1 MSKIKQFNTSKS
13 NITFA
18 IIVDIFIF
26 FASFTF
32 SYIIDSMNI
41 GIIHN
46 AHFGVV
52 MLLTLPCM
60 ATTVTIMYFMR
71 MYRIMWRY
79 AGTLELVKII
89 FVAGLSLVLGGVY
102 RGLFALAGPKY
113 NVHLSLIIIGYMLF
127 FLFSIS
133 YKIFAKILQGVRNRL
148 NMQKNFSNDVNRVI
162 VYGAGYTGAA
172 LVKRMLNNP
181 KDGYLPVAII
191 DDDNEKKDTTVSG
204 ITVVG
209 NREAIKDSIAKY
221 KVKVIAIA
229 ITELTKKEL
238 RSIFDYIKQFNVRI
252 MITNNFK
259 DASSE
264 INSDII
270 SIRNIKIEDLLHRDE
285 HTMNRELVDSVIK
298 NKTVMVTGGAGSIG
312 SELCRQALFY
322 GCKKLV
328 IFDQSENG
336 MFEFNE
342 ELKKAYPKNRYFLEM
357 GTVRDRTKL
366 RAVMEKY
373 KPEIVFHAAAYK
385 HVPMMEISA
394 DESIKN
400 NVFGTKNVIEQCNE
414 SGVGKFILIST
425 DKAINPANVMGA
437 TKRVA
442 ELFLQNTAKT
452 SKTQLAAVRFG
463 NVLGSSGSVIPTFIK
478 QINEGGPI
486 TVTDKQMKR
495 YFMTIPEAV
504 RLVLQAGAMANGGE
518 VFVLDMGEPVYIY
531 DLAKDLILMS
541 GMVPNKDIEI
551 KISGLRP
558 GEKLF
563 EELQYGDENVDKTRH
578 KDIFVCKLN
587 VGAKNVP
594 EMLARI
600 LKVAEEGNKEEAEKL
615 LFELVPSDYRC
626 KNKNPEARV

>member
-1 MSKIKQFNTSKS
+1 MNKIKRINTGKN

-18 IIVDIFIF
+18 IIADIFIF

-41 GIIHN
+41 GILHN
-46 AHFGVV
+46 AQFGIV
-52 MLLTLPCM
+52 MLLALPCM
-60 ATTVTIMYFMR
+60 ATTIMIMYFMR

-89 FVAGLSLVLGGVY
+89 FVAGLSLVLGGLY
-102 RGLFALAGPKY
+102 RGLFALAGQNY
-113 NVHLSLIIIGYMLF
+113 NVHLSLVIIGYMLF

-133 YKIFAKILQGVRNRL
+133 FKLFTKILLGVKNRL
-148 NMQKNFSNDVNRVI
+148 NMQKNSSNDVNRVI

-191 DDDNEKKDTTVSG
+191 DDDPEKKDTTVSG

-209 NREAIKDSIAKY
+209 DREAIKESIAKY
-221 KVKVIAIA
+221 NAKVIAIA

-342 ELKKAYPKNRYFLEM
+342 ELKKTYPKNRYFLEM
-357 GTVRDRTKL
+357 GTVRDRAKL

-373 KPEIVFHAAAYK
+373 KPDIVFHAAAYK

-400 NVFGTKNVIEQCNE
+400 NVFGTRNVIRQCNE

-442 ELFLQNTAKT
+442 ELVLQNEAIT

-486 TVTDKQMKR
+486 TVTDKDMKR

-541 GMVPNKDIEI
+541 GMVPDKDIEI

-587 VGAKNVP
+587 NGGDDVSDK
-594 EMLARI
+594 LTKI
-600 LKVAEEGNKEEAEKL
+600 LEVAEEGNKEEAEKL
-615 LFELVPSDYRC
+615 LFDLVPSDYRC

>member
-1 MSKIKQFNTSKS
+1 MRKFKLPYIGKN

-18 IIVDIFIF
+18 IIADIIIF
-26 FASFTF
+26 FAAF
-32 SYIIDSMNI
+32 SLSYVIDSMNI
-41 GIIHN
+41 GIMHN
-46 AHFGVV
+46 AEYGMV
-52 MLLTLPCM
+52 MLLALPCM
-60 ATTVTIMYFMR
+60 ATTITLMYFMR
-71 MYRIMWRY
+71 MYRIMWKY

-89 FVAGLSLVLGGVY
+89 FVAGLSLALGVLY
-102 RGLFALAGPKY
+102 RGLFALAGPIY
-113 NVHLSLIIIGYMLF
+113 NVHLSLVIIGFMLF

-133 YKIFAKILQGVRNRL
+133 YKLFTKILLGVKNKL
-148 NMQKNFSNDVNRVI
+148 IMQKNTSHDINRVLI
-162 VYGAGYTGAA
+162 YGAGYTGSA

-181 KDGYLPVAII
+181 KDGYLPVAIV
-191 DDDNEKKDTTVSG
+191 DDDPEKKETTVSG

-209 NREAIKDSIAKY
+209 DRNAIKDALTKY
-221 KVKVIAIA
+221 NANIIAIA

-285 HTMNRELVDSVIK
+285 HTMDRELVDSVIK
-298 NKTVMVTGGAGSIG
+298 NKVVMVTGGAGSIG
-312 SELCRQALFY
+312 SELCRQALYY
-322 GCKKLV
+322 GCKKLI

-342 ELKKAYPKNRYFLEM
+342 ELKKIYPKNRYFLEM
-357 GTVRDRTKL
+357 GTVRDRQKL
-366 RAVMEKY
+366 RSVMEKY
-373 KPEIVFHAAAYK
+373 KPDIVFHAAAYK

-414 SGVGKFILIST
+414 SGVSKFILIST

-442 ELFLQNTAKT
+442 ELVLQSEAKT

-486 TVTDKQMKR
+486 TVTDKDMKR

-504 RLVLQAGAMANGGE
+504 RLVLQAGAMADGGE
-518 VFVLDMGEPVYIY
+518 VFVLDMGEPVFIY

-541 GMVPNKDIEI
+541 GLVPGKDIEI

-563 EELQYGDENVDKTRH
+563 EELQYGDENVDKTKH
-578 KDIFVCKLN
+578 KDIFVCKLSDVSEN
-587 VGAKNVP
+587 VQEKL
-594 EMLARI
+594 EQI
-600 LKVAEEGNKEEAEKL
+600 LVAAEEGNKEEAEKL

-626 KNKNPEARV
+626 KHKNPEARV

>member
-1 MSKIKQFNTSKS
+1 MKLISKIKGKNRLTL
-13 NITFA
+13 A
-18 IIVDIFIF
+18 LLADIIIFV
-26 FASFTF
+26 ASFSV
-32 SYIIDSMNI
+32 SYLIDSINI
-41 GIIHN
+41 GIEHN
-46 AHFGVV
+46 AEFGIV
-52 MLLTLPCM
+52 MLLCLPC
-60 ATTVTIMYFMR
+60 AFTTITVMYFLR
-71 MYRIMWRY
+71 MYKIMWQY
-79 AGTLELVKII
+79 AGTLELIKII
-89 FVAGLSLVLGGVY
+89 FVAALSLALGILY
-102 RGLFALAGPKY
+102 RGLFALAGPFY
-113 NVHLSLIIIGYMLF
+113 NVHLSLVIIAYMLF
-127 FLFSIS
+127 FLLAIT
-133 YKIFAKILQGVRNRL
+133 YRIFAKIIAGVKHRL
-148 NMQKNFSNDVNRVI
+148 RIQSSSFGKMERVI

-191 DDDNEKKDTTVSG
+191 DDDLDKKGTTIGGLNIVG
-204 ITVVG
+204 DRTVLSETV
-209 NREAIKDSIAKY
+209 EKY
-221 KVKVIAIA
+221 KADIIAIA
-229 ITELTKKEL
+229 ITMLTKKEL
-238 RSIFDYIKQFNVRI
+238 RSIFDYIKQFNTRI

-298 NKTVMVTGGAGSIG
+298 NKVVMVTGGAGSIG

-342 ELKKAYPKNRYFLEM
+342 ELKKLYPNEKYVLEI

-366 RAVMEKY
+366 RSVIEKH
-373 KPEIVFHAAAYK
+373 KPNIVFHAAAYK
-385 HVPMMEISA
+385 HVPMMEISC

-400 NVFGTKNVIEQCNE
+400 NILGTKNVIEQCNE
-414 SGVGKFILIST
+414 SGVSKFILIST
-425 DKAINPANVMGA
+425 DKAINPANIMGA
-437 TKRVA
+437 TKRLA
-442 ELFLQNTAKT
+442 ELVLQHCSKYA
-452 SKTQLAAVRFG
+452 KTQLAAVRFG

-486 TVTDKQMKR
+486 TVTDKDMKR

-504 RLVLQAGAMANGGE
+504 RLVLQAGAMAQGGE

-541 GMVPNKDIEI
+541 GLVPDKDIEI

-578 KDIFVCKLN
+578 KDIFVCKLADSDDDICQK
-587 VGAKNVP
+587 VD
-594 EMLARI
+594 EILA
-600 LKVAEEGNKEEAEKL
+600 VAGTGDKEGAEKM
-615 LFELVPSDYRC
+615 LFDLVPSEYRQIS
-626 KNKNPEARV
+626 KNSSVRI